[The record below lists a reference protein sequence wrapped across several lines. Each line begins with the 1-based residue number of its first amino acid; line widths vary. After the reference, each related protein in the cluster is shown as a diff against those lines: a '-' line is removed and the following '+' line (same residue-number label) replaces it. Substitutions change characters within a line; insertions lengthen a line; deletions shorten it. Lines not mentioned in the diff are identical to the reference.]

1 MSRTQRGCNSS
12 HRQEIHVAAQR
23 IVLTSPWKLGL
34 FVFMLVAGTGFGL
47 IWAYIEIFGGQ
58 IDLRDE
64 KVLRL
69 AYAVLGGVA
78 ALGLL
83 GYIAVV
89 SSARPLDRVVR
100 HSREREQLIKKF
112 GKIQDPRMIEIEDY
126 EPEPALKV
134 VLERW
139 SEQAAA
145 ASDARLTN
153 AAQSEALA
161 QLTEQLRESDAQG
174 FQPEIEESTPDLDA
188 LVDAIKGI
196 VTTVKPGE
204 TTTDPTGP
212 AAPVA
217 EGDWGAERNTWRAA
231 AEQLVRCE
239 QELEGF
245 VRSVSGHAADIA
257 SRTGTLSKQSGA
269 LPREAAMAVENLR
282 RNGIRMGKVREASE
296 LLSEEANKLGLQIN
310 THLSAAGTENQELM
324 AVADGLRTLSS
335 QYQRVA
341 AESEMART
349 EQDEALDELM
359 GMEVSTLDSSAAN
372 ALAQQAMA
380 LDQHAEALNELLTR
394 FRMPMEQIRGIA
406 PELAVSLPEPAF
418 EEPAVEEDFAA
429 NEAEAQSE
437 GPEIEPIELDTPVAE
452 PMVEDTRDFGMAAE
466 SPKVYEI
473 AELGGRE
480 IDGDGAE
487 RVYDLDE
494 LGAVEL

>member
-1 MSRTQRGCNSS
+1 M
-12 HRQEIHVAAQR
+12 AAQR

-69 AYAVLGGVA
+69 AYAVLGAVA
-78 ALGLL
+78 GLGLL

-100 HSREREQLIKKF
+100 QSRDREQLLKKF
-112 GKIQDPRMIEIEDY
+112 GKIQDPRMVEIDDY
-126 EPEPALKV
+126 EDEPALKAA
-134 VLERW
+134 LERW

-145 ASDARLTN
+145 ASDARLDN
-153 AAQSEALA
+153 ASQSEALA
-161 QLTEQLRESDAQG
+161 RLTEQLRESDAEA
-174 FQPEIEESTPDLDA
+174 FHPDIEESTPDLDA

-196 VTTVKPGE
+196 VTTVKPAEASGSFSR
-204 TTTDPTGP
+204 PVAP
-212 AAPVA
+212 AAA
-217 EGDWGAERNTWRAA
+217 DGDWDAERNTWRNA

-245 VRSVSGHAADIA
+245 VRSVSEHAAEIA
-257 SRTGTLSKQSGA
+257 SRTGNLSKNSGA

-282 RNGIRMGKVREASE
+282 RNGMRMGKVREASE
-296 LLSEEANKLGLQIN
+296 LLAEEANKLGMQIN
-310 THLSAAGTENQELM
+310 MRLSKLGTEDQGLM

-341 AESEMART
+341 AEAEMART
-349 EQDEALDELM
+349 EQDEALDRLM
-359 GMEVSTLDSSAAN
+359 GMEVSTLDSTAAN

-394 FRMPMEQIRGIA
+394 FRAPMQQIRGVA
-406 PELAVSLPEPAF
+406 PELAAATPAPMAEPAH
-418 EEPAVEEDFAA
+418 EPVAVEREPAPAVDY
-429 NEAEAQSE
+429 EA
-437 GPEIEPIELDTPVAE
+437 PEVEPIELDE
-452 PMVEDTRDFGMAAE
+452 PKPEPSGDTHDFGMANDAAE
-466 SPKVYEI
+466 APKIYEI

-480 IDGDGAE
+480 IGPDADAADEG
-487 RVYDLDE
+487 RVYDLKE